1 MRRISRRAM
10 VSGSLVA
17 AMTTG
22 LGVAALSGAGGS
34 SKPAGPYPRGFE
46 DDGAVTYGSGSRVV
60 DIWTDFSCSHCAQL
74 TWDNQSVITSL
85 LESRTISLRIHPV
98 SILGQRWTLM
108 AGGPWAKVVS
118 TQKDASPPLP
128 PGAVRVVPIRVA
140 LRRRQP
146 PDERRRLRPGDKGGG
161 TRQELQG
168 RAHVLV
174 RVGRPGI
181 PLQGADVC
189 PRGHGRW
196 QAGQSRAAGGRI
208 LEGRALRRLAE
219 LVRRV
224 LLGPDRGERPR
235 EVPDPKESTLEREPD
250 HEGRIGA

>member
-17 AMTTG
+17 AITTG

-34 SKPAGPYPRGFE
+34 STPPGPYPRGFD

-118 TQKDASPPLP
+118 TQKDASLRFHLELS
-128 PGAVRVVPIRVA
+128 GWFRSAWLSDDASRLTDDAVYDLATRAGVRDKSFKDAPTSWYESADQAFRSKGLTSVPVVMVDGKQVS
-140 LRRRQP
+140 L
-146 PDERRRLRPGDKGGG
+146 ERL
-161 TRQELQG
+161 
-168 RAHVLV
+168 
-174 RVGRPGI
+174 
-181 PLQGADVC
+181 
-189 PRGHGRW
+189 
-196 QAGQSRAAGGRI
+196 AAGS
-208 LEGRALRRLAE
+208 LKD
-219 LVRRV
+219 V
-224 LLGPDRGERPR
+224 L
-235 EVPDPKESTLEREPD
+235 
-250 HEGRIGA
+250 